1 MSRTP
6 LHLTNRLCAQP
17 AARAVTLASA
27 GASGAPPE
35 RRARLWKAPAAM
47 AVRAALDASGV
58 GLGRKAS
65 VVPTPSWPS
74 LLRPQ
79 ARPVLSDFLMA
90 RLWIPPQ
97 AMAATAMPPRAGAGT
112 RWLVVSP
119 TPSWP

>member
-74 LLRPQ
+74 LLRPH
-79 ARPVLSDFLMA
+79 ARGVSSERMA
-90 RLWIPPQ
+90 RLWSQP
-97 AMAATAMPPRAGAGT
+97 AAIALTVAPPRDTATGVLLQAK
-112 RWLVVSP
+112 VAQVSE
-119 TPSWP
+119 